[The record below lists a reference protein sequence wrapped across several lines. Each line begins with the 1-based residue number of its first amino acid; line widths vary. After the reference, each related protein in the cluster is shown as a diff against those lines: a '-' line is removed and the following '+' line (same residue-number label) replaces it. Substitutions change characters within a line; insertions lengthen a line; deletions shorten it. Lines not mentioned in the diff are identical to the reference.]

1 MHRHR
6 NRIMTPQATARMV
19 FVEASLSHFS
29 ATAATNSLNVS
40 GILSVVMKKNRN
52 VQFIYIHCYLNAPPG
67 SKRLL

>member
-1 MHRHR
+1 
-6 NRIMTPQATARMV
+6 MTPQATARMV

-29 ATAATNSLNVS
+29 ATEATDLLKDL

-52 VQFIYIHCYLNAPPG
+52 VQFIYIQCTYLNAPPG